1 MATERVNIVFQTRG
15 VRRVR
20 RDVGGIGDDARR
32 SATAVGFLKASL
44 GGLGVGIAAREFVR
58 FSDTATRITNQIR
71 LVSTDTANLNR
82 VMAELFQVARDTR
95 SGIEPTAELYSRLQ
109 RSARTLGLSQEE
121 LLDLTTG
128 VSQAFK
134 IFGNNAA
141 EAEAALVQFSQGLAA
156 GALRGDELRSVLEQ
170 APRLAQAIADGLNE
184 IGENSLAEAFGQGF
198 KLDDGSFDFD
208 IVIGSLRELG
218 AEGELT
224 AERVIRALQTQL
236 DVLEEEFGTTLPT
249 IEDAFEQLRNKVIQL
264 FQSSEFQAVSG
275 AVASVLLFIADNF
288 DILTQVV
295 GTAAVVLG
303 TVFAVKAIGAA
314 IAGLQALFLL
324 IAANPI
330 SALIL
335 AIVAAI
341 GYIVLFGDRI
351 AGVTGGTAT
360 LRDEFVAAFR
370 TIRDIVGPVIT
381 FIGDLFSKLFGG
393 ILPLTGI
400 MGDDW
405 RETVSNMY
413 ENVKTFVTNA
423 VGTWVGLKDAVAYV
437 WNNLPAII
445 KDVAVQAV
453 NFLIDKFEQ
462 GVNKIIEI
470 LNSIKQT
477 GADVINGIIGFFQR
491 GLDSIIQQVNS
502 FAPGLRSTI
511 EETLGVSLT
520 IPPVTIPTVELT
532 NSDFIQP
539 RTFDRL
545 TNDAEGAGAGI
556 GAAFTNGF
564 RRGADIATGGA
575 MILEE
580 TFDSN
585 LAEVEAERRAREAR
599 EALGALT
606 TLSNGAGTPVGT
618 IGDDGGS
625 GGSSAAR
632 KKEMEELER
641 HNELLAQNAAL
652 RDQEREAM
660 TAAELIRKTSGDLAE
675 RNVNIQADSIA
686 QLRELIGLEE
696 DSAAVTQAKHD
707 VVSELQGPLVD
718 YITQMTALNQLLQ
731 EGTISQGEFN
741 EQVANLALVQELQDL
756 DSQLENTRFFFEA
769 QAQELRDHQQSMLN
783 TVQEAME
790 ARLIT
795 EQEAAD
801 RILAINADMNAK
813 IREAEMAR
821 YSVALQS
828 ASSTFGSLAEMT
840 KAFAGEQSGIYKVMF
855 AASKAFAIADSII
868 KIQQGIAN
876 ALSLPFPANLAAVA
890 TVAAEAASIVS
901 NIQAVALSF
910 RDGGYVMGPGTGTSD
925 SVPANLSNGEF
936 VVRESQTRKYRDLLE
951 AINAGRPIDLTAAQ
965 SPVPFAFGGFVSPET
980 PVTPALR
987 SQSGAVDGIVSNRR
1001 AISRQRSEDD
1011 ESTRQTGDTHVW
1023 QITTQDADSFRRSKG
1038 QVQAQMARAVQRGRR
1053 NN

>member
-32 SATAVGFLKASL
+32 SATAVGFLRASL

-58 FSDTATRITNQIR
+58 FSDTATRLTNQIR

-109 RSARTLGLSQEE
+109 RSARTLGLSQQE

-134 IFGNNAA
+134 IFGNTSA

-184 IGENSLAEAFGQGF
+184 IGDANLAEAFGQGF
-198 KLDDGSFDFD
+198 RLDDGSFDFD

-236 DVLEEEFGTTLPT
+236 DVLDQEFGTTLPT
-249 IEDAFEQLRNKVIQL
+249 IEDAFEQLRNKVIEL
-264 FQSSEFQAVSG
+264 FQSSEFQIVSA
-275 AVASVLLFIADNF
+275 AVANVLLFIADNF

-314 IAGLQALFLL
+314 IAGLQALFVL

-330 SALIL
+330 AALIL

-351 AGVTGGTAT
+351 AGITEGTAT

-370 TIRDIVGPVIT
+370 TIRDVVGPVLT
-381 FIGDLFSKLFGG
+381 FIGELFSNLFGA

-405 RETVSNMY
+405 RETVRNMY
-413 ENVKTFVTNA
+413 EAVKTFVANA
-423 VGTWVGLKDAVAYV
+423 VGTWVGFKDAVVFV

-445 KDVAVQAV
+445 ADVATQAA
-453 NFLIDKFEQ
+453 NFLIEKFEV
-462 GVNKIIEI
+462 GVNKVIEL
-470 LNSIKQT
+470 LNSIIGF
-477 GADVINGIIGFFQR
+477 GARVINTVTGFFED
-491 GLDSIIQQVNS
+491 GLNTIVNK
-502 FAPGLRSTI
+502 FNEIASTI
-511 EETLGVSLT
+511 AEVTGIDLTLQPIE
-520 IPPVTIPTVELT
+520 IPDVTGENLMIDPVEVARIE
-532 NSDFIQP
+532 NSY
-539 RTFDRL
+539 
-545 TNDAEGAGAGI
+545 EGAGAGI
-556 GAAFTNGF
+556 GAAFTSGF
-564 RRGADIATGGA
+564 QRGSDIATGA
-575 MILEE
+575 IITFEE
-580 TFDSN
+580 NFDEN
-585 LAEVEAERRAREAR
+585 LAQVEAERRAREAR
-599 EALGALT
+599 EALGNLT
-606 TLSNGAGTPVGT
+606 TLNNGRGTPEGT
-618 IGDDGGS
+618 IGGDDGGGR
-625 GGSSAAR
+625 GGSAGRR
-632 KKEMEELER
+632 KEIEELER
-641 HNELLAQNAAL
+641 HNELLAQNTAL
-652 RDQEREAM
+652 RGQEREAM
-660 TAAELIRKTSGDLAE
+660 TAAELIRQTSGDLAE

-696 DSAAVTQAKHD
+696 DSAAVTEAKRGI
-707 VVSELQGPLVD
+707 VEELQSPLQD
-718 YITQMTALNQLLQ
+718 YIVQMTALNQLLA
-731 EGTISQGEFN
+731 EGAITQGEFN

-769 QAQELRDHQQSMLN
+769 QAQELRDHQQEMIN
-783 TVQEAME
+783 TVQESLE

-813 IREAEMAR
+813 IREAETAR

-876 ALSLPFPANLAAVA
+876 ALALPFPANLAAVA

-936 VVRESQTRKYRDLLE
+936 VIRESQTRKYRGLLE
-951 AINAGRPIDLTAAQ
+951 DINAGRPINLTAAQ
-965 SPVPFAFGGFVSPET
+965 SPMQFALGGLVAPET
-980 PVTPALR
+980 PVQPALR
-987 SQSGAVDGIVSNRR
+987 SQLGAIDGAVANRR
-1001 AISRQRSEDD
+1001 IAAQQSEDD
-1011 ESTRQTGDTHVW
+1011 LTGQGGDSFVFNV
-1023 QITTQDADSFRRSKG
+1023 QTQDADSFRRSKG
-1038 QVQAQMARAVQRGRR
+1038 QVQADMARAVRRGRR